1 MELNLIPQ
9 LLLLQN
15 PIGII
20 RKWSDEDNQ
29 LFIKLYP
36 HTNNRI
42 LAVKFKR
49 SISSIKNRANI
60 LNVHKAD
67 DYNDV
72 SKFTKGSKPWNK
84 GLKGIFF
91 GGKKTQYKKGNAPT
105 NTKLIGTK
113 SIRYDKD
120 RPYKYIKIENHKWEL
135 LHRFNWA
142 KINGP
147 IPEGFNLRCIDEN
160 TLNCN
165 SNNWKLI
172 TQRENIIKNLNRA
185 KAGKS
190 LSKTRRSEKARV
202 YIGLEQKTN
211 LKIK

>member
-15 PIGII
+15 PVGII
-20 RKWSDEDNQ
+20 RKWSDEDTQ

-36 HTNNRI
+36 DTNNRI

-49 SISSIKNRANI
+49 SISSIK
-60 LNVHKAD
+60 
-67 DYNDV
+67 
-72 SKFTKGSKPWNK
+72 
-84 GLKGIFF
+84 
-91 GGKKTQYKKGNAPT
+91 
-105 NTKLIGTK
+105 
-113 SIRYDKD
+113 
-120 RPYKYIKIENHKWEL
+120 
-135 LHRFNWA
+135 
-142 KINGP
+142 
-147 IPEGFNLRCIDEN
+147 
-160 TLNCN
+160 
-165 SNNWKLI
+165 
-172 TQRENIIKNLNRA
+172 NRA